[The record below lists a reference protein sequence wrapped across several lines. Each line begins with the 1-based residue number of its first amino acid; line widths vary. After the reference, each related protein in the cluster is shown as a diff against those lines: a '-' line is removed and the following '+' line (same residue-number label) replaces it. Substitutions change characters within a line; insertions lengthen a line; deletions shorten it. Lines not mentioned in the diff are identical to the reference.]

1 MLYNA
6 PDISVLEDETFCFIY
21 RYMLKIMTT
30 GTVYRYLFCDVENFF
45 ILYIIKLNY

>member
-6 PDISVLEDETFCFIY
+6 PDISVLQDETFCFI
-21 RYMLKIMTT
+21 YMLKIMTT

-45 ILYIIKLNY
+45 ILYILRFVELF